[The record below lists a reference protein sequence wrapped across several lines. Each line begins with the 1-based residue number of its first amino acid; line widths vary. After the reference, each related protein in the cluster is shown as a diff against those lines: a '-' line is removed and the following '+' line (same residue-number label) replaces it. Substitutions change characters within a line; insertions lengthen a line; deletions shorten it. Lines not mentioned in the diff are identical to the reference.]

1 MDTFIGHKNQPLF
14 IVKCLHKGMDTKGKS
29 SLGVIL
35 EAAYYTFQVFLTLKQ
50 YLGTIY
56 IMLYETKVS
65 SIWDVIVNRISRGK
79 IGPKWNY

>member
-1 MDTFIGHKNQPLF
+1 
-14 IVKCLHKGMDTKGKS
+14 MDTKGKS

>member
-1 MDTFIGHKNQPLF
+1 M
-14 IVKCLHKGMDTKGKS
+14 
-29 SLGVIL
+29 